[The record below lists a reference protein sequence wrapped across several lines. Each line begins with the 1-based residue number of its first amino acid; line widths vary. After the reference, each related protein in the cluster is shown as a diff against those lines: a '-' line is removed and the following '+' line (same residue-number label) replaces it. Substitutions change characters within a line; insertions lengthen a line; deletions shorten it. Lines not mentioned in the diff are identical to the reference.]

1 MQKYTSSSGQK
12 TLTTAEREALFA
24 KFMKFLAA
32 SRAER
37 AAAR

>member
-12 TLTTAEREALFA
+12 TLSTTERELLFV

-32 SRAER
+32 SKAEE
-37 AAAR
+37 AAVR

>member
-1 MQKYTSSSGQK
+1 MQNYASSSGQK
-12 TLTTAEREALFA
+12 TFSNKERELLFA

-32 SRAER
+32 SKAEQ